1 MHKSASHKSLIPAI
15 ILLFTTVSPASAT
28 SLDTALRAALGNSL
42 TLQSSRQDW
51 LAAHEDIGTAV
62 STSEWRTSGTVT
74 GTQTKKDAA
83 NASKSG
89 YLDSQ
94 SASATVSLS
103 RNLYDGGQ
111 TKENTELRQIQA
123 NMAEAKYRVAEQQV
137 LIQAIDAYLAVV
149 KTRKEVD
156 LNEANVGRLEEH
168 VTAARVRLEAG
179 ASTQTAL
186 AQAESRLSR
195 ARTTLIAALTAMRNA
210 EDAFLTQTGIE
221 AGEVSGD
228 IDPGFLL
235 PTLLEADESARQNN
249 PSVAVARLSVDI
261 AKQQFN
267 ALIASVRPSLA
278 FSLKATESMAEGKA
292 SDKTELAAQLQ
303 LSTPLMPTLSIR
315 AKSRGLA
322 ASLEAARLR
331 RDDTLRQV
339 SLDVR
344 NAFRNLETAR
354 AQLGAV
360 QSELKALRL
369 VAEGINNE
377 FQFGQKTTLDLL
389 DAEQDVNDAEMRRVN
404 ADHAV
409 LMASFRLRAA
419 SGTLSARSFGLDDVY
434 GPLDQMEPIQPRFK
448 RWVPLKIEWPE
459 GTVDDASNG
468 QPALGSESP
477 VSDPSP
483 AIAASA
489 PVPNSAPALTPP
501 SVPVATPV
509 PVAKSAPAPTPVIR
523 SVVATVPV
531 SSQLVVVDGITWDI
545 KTARP

>member
-1 MHKSASHKSLIPAI
+1 MHRSASHRAIIPAI
-15 ILLFTTVSPASAT
+15 FLLFSTVSPVSAT

-51 LAAHEDIGTAV
+51 LAAHEDIGVAV
-62 STSEWRTSGTVT
+62 STSEWRTNGTVT

-83 NASKSG
+83 NASKTG
-89 YLDSQ
+89 FLDSQ
-94 SASATVSLS
+94 SASATLSLS

-111 TKENTELRQIQA
+111 TRENTELRQIQA
-123 NMAEAKYRVAEQQV
+123 DMAEAKYRVAEQQV
-137 LIQAIDAYLAVV
+137 LIEAIDTYLEVV

-156 LNEANVGRLEEH
+156 LNRANVGRLEEH

-228 IDPGFLL
+228 IDPGVLL

-249 PSVAVARLSVDI
+249 PSVTVARLSVDI

-267 ALIASVRPSLA
+267 ALLASVRPSVA

-292 SDKTELAAQLQ
+292 SDKTEFAAQLQ

-331 RDDTLRQV
+331 RDDTFRQV

-354 AQLGAV
+354 AQLAAV

-434 GPLDQMEPIQPRFK
+434 GPLDGMEPIEPRFK
-448 RWVPLKIEWPE
+448 RWVPLEIEWPE
-459 GTVDDASNG
+459 GTANDVSSG
-468 QPALGSESP
+468 Q
-477 VSDPSP
+477 
-483 AIAASA
+483 
-489 PVPNSAPALTPP
+489 
-501 SVPVATPV
+501 SVPVDVSPGLAQIPAAATATPSAPDSAQV
-509 PVAKSAPAPTPVIR
+509 ALAPAAPVAVAPVAAPILTPAPVIETVAVTAPA
-523 SVVATVPV
+523 
-531 SSQLVVVDGITWDI
+531 SSQLVEVDGIIWDI
-545 KTARP
+545 RTTRP

>member
-1 MHKSASHKSLIPAI
+1 MHRSASHKALIPAI
-15 ILLFTTVSPASAT
+15 LLLFSTVSPVSAT

-51 LAAHEDIGTAV
+51 LAAHEDIGAAV
-62 STSEWRTSGTVT
+62 STSEWRTNGTVT

-94 SASATVSLS
+94 SASATLSLS

-123 NMAEAKYRVAEQQV
+123 DMAEAKYRVAEQQV
-137 LIQAIDAYLAVV
+137 LIEAIDTYLTVV

-156 LNEANVGRLEEH
+156 LNKANVGRLEEH

-195 ARTTLIAALTAMRNA
+195 ARTTLIAALTAMRNV

-249 PSVAVARLSVDI
+249 PSVTVARLSVDI

-267 ALIASVRPSLA
+267 ALLASVRPSLA

-292 SDKTELAAQLQ
+292 SDKTEFAAQLQ

-354 AQLGAV
+354 AQLAAV
-360 QSELKALRL
+360 QI
-369 VAEGINNE
+369 G
-377 FQFGQKTTLDLL
+377 
-389 DAEQDVNDAEMRRVN
+389 
-404 ADHAV
+404 
-409 LMASFRLRAA
+409 RAH
-419 SGTLSARSFGLDDVY
+419 V
-434 GPLDQMEPIQPRFK
+434 
-448 RWVPLKIEWPE
+448 
-459 GTVDDASNG
+459 
-468 QPALGSESP
+468 
-477 VSDPSP
+477 
-483 AIAASA
+483 
-489 PVPNSAPALTPP
+489 
-501 SVPVATPV
+501 
-509 PVAKSAPAPTPVIR
+509 
-523 SVVATVPV
+523 
-531 SSQLVVVDGITWDI
+531 
-545 KTARP
+545 

>member
-15 ILLFTTVSPASAT
+15 ILLFTTVSPVSAT

-156 LNEANVGRLEEH
+156 LNESNVGRLDEH

-434 GPLDQMEPIQPRFK
+434 GPLDEMEPIQPRFK

-468 QPALGSESP
+468 QPAPGSESP

>member
-1 MHKSASHKSLIPAI
+1 M
-15 ILLFTTVSPASAT
+15 
-28 SLDTALRAALGNSL
+28 
-42 TLQSSRQDW
+42 
-51 LAAHEDIGTAV
+51 
-62 STSEWRTSGTVT
+62 
-74 GTQTKKDAA
+74 
-83 NASKSG
+83 
-89 YLDSQ
+89 
-94 SASATVSLS
+94 
-103 RNLYDGGQ
+103 
-111 TKENTELRQIQA
+111 
-123 NMAEAKYRVAEQQV
+123 
-137 LIQAIDAYLAVV
+137 
-149 KTRKEVD
+149 
-156 LNEANVGRLEEH
+156 
-168 VTAARVRLEAG
+168 
-179 ASTQTAL
+179 
-186 AQAESRLSR
+186 
-195 ARTTLIAALTAMRNA
+195 
-210 EDAFLTQTGIE
+210 
-221 AGEVSGD
+221 
-228 IDPGFLL
+228 
-235 PTLLEADESARQNN
+235 
-249 PSVAVARLSVDI
+249 
-261 AKQQFN
+261 
-267 ALIASVRPSLA
+267 
-278 FSLKATESMAEGKA
+278 
-292 SDKTELAAQLQ
+292 
-303 LSTPLMPTLSIR
+303 
-315 AKSRGLA
+315 
-322 ASLEAARLR
+322 
-331 RDDTLRQV
+331 
-339 SLDVR
+339 
-344 NAFRNLETAR
+344 
-354 AQLGAV
+354 

-434 GPLDQMEPIQPRFK
+434 GPLDEMEPIQPRFQ

>member
-1 MHKSASHKSLIPAI
+1 MQKLFSLRFLTPALLI
-15 ILLFTTVSPASAT
+15 ISSMVSPALAT

-42 TLQSSRQDW
+42 SLQSARQDW

-62 STSEWRTSGTVT
+62 STSEWRTNGTFT

-83 NASKSG
+83 NARKSG
-89 YLDSQ
+89 FLDSQ
-94 SASATVSLS
+94 SANAILSLS

-111 TKENTELRQIQA
+111 TRENTELRTLQTDL
-123 NMAEAKYRVAEQQV
+123 AEAKYHVAEQQV
-137 LIQAIDAYLAVV
+137 LIAAIDAYLAVV

-156 LNEANVGRLEEH
+156 LNKVNVSRLEEH

-210 EDAFLTQTGIE
+210 EDGFLSLTGIE
-221 AGEVSGD
+221 AGDVSGD
-228 IDPGFLL
+228 IDPGILL
-235 PTLLEADESARQNN
+235 PTLLEADDSARNNN
-249 PSVAVARLSVDI
+249 PSVAVARMSVDI
-261 AKQQFN
+261 AMQQFN
-267 ALIASVRPSLA
+267 ALMASVRPNIA
-278 FSLKATESMAEGKA
+278 FSLKATESMAEGVA
-292 SDKTELAAQLQ
+292 SDKTELSAQLQ

-331 RDDTLRQV
+331 RDDTMRQA

-354 AQLGAV
+354 AQLQAV
-360 QSELKALRL
+360 NAELKALRL
-369 VAEGINNE
+369 VADGINNE

-409 LMASFRLRAA
+409 LMAGFRLRAA
-419 SGTLSARSFGLDDVY
+419 SGTLTARSFGLDDVY
-434 GPLDQMEPIQPRFK
+434 GPLDEMEPIEPRFK
-448 RWVPLKIEWPE
+448 RWIPLEVEWPD
-459 GTVDDASNG
+459 GTVDDAANG
-468 QPALGSESP
+468 QPAP
-477 VSDPSP
+477 VADIPVAELPAPVTAP
-483 AIAASA
+483 AIEVTQPA
-489 PVPNSAPALTPP
+489 PVAQTVKVAIPEP
-501 SVPVATPV
+501 SQIA
-509 PVAKSAPAPTPVIR
+509 A
-523 SVVATVPV
+523 
-531 SSQLVVVDGITWDI
+531 DGIIWDI
-545 KTARP
+545 KTDRP

>member
-468 QPALGSESP
+468 QPAPGSESP

>member
-235 PTLLEADESARQNN
+235 PTLLETDESARQTN

-434 GPLDQMEPIQPRFK
+434 GPLDEMEPIQPRFK

-468 QPALGSESP
+468 QPAPGSESP

>member
-1 MHKSASHKSLIPAI
+1 MQKLSSLRILMPAI
-15 ILLFTTVSPASAT
+15 FILSSMVPPASAT
-28 SLDTALRAALGNSL
+28 SLDTTLRAALGNSL

-62 STSEWRTSGTVT
+62 STSEWRANGTVT
-74 GTQTKKDAA
+74 GSQTKKDAA
-83 NASKSG
+83 NARKSG
-89 YLDSQ
+89 FLDSQ
-94 SASATVSLS
+94 SANATLSLS

-111 TKENTELRQIQA
+111 TKENTELRKLQTEL
-123 NMAEAKYRVAEQQV
+123 AEARYHVAEQQV
-137 LIQAIDAYLAVV
+137 LISAIDTYLAVV

-156 LNEANVGRLEEH
+156 LNKANVSRLEEH

-210 EDAFLTQTGIE
+210 EDGFLSLTGIE
-221 AGEVSGD
+221 AGDVIGD
-228 IDPGFLL
+228 IDPGVLL
-235 PTLLEADESARQNN
+235 PTLLEADDSARNNN
-249 PSVAVARLSVDI
+249 PSVAVARLNVDI

-267 ALIASVRPSLA
+267 ALLASVRPNIA
-278 FSLKATESMAEGKA
+278 FSLKATESMAEGVA
-292 SDKTELAAQLQ
+292 NDKTELSAQLE

-322 ASLEAARLR
+322 ASLEGARLR
-331 RDDTLRQV
+331 RDDTLRQA

-354 AQLGAV
+354 AQREAV
-360 QSELKALRL
+360 NVELKALRL
-369 VAEGINNE
+369 VAEGIGNE

-389 DAEQDVNDAEMRRVN
+389 DAEQDVNDAEMRHVD

-419 SGTLSARSFGLDDVY
+419 SGTLTARSFGLDDVY
-434 GPLDQMEPIQPRFK
+434 GPLDTMEPIEPRFK
-448 RWVPLKIEWPE
+448 RWIPLEVEWSE

-468 QPALGSESP
+468 QPVPLADL
-477 VSDPSP
+477 P
-483 AIAASA
+483 A
-489 PVPNSAPALTPP
+489 PQTPP
-501 SVPVATPV
+501 AVTVTQPV
-509 PVAKSAPAPTPVIR
+509 PVAQTVAVAMPERSAPA
-523 SVVATVPV
+523 A
-531 SSQLVVVDGITWDI
+531 VDGIVWDI
-545 KTARP
+545 KTDTP

>member
-28 SLDTALRAALGNSL
+28 SFDTALRAALGNSL

-210 EDAFLTQTGIE
+210 EDAFLTQAGIE

-434 GPLDQMEPIQPRFK
+434 GPLDEMEPIQPRFK

-468 QPALGSESP
+468 QPAPGSESP

>member
-228 IDPGFLL
+228 IDPGVLL

-434 GPLDQMEPIQPRFK
+434 GPLDEMEPIQPRFK

-468 QPALGSESP
+468 QPAPGSESP